1 MSATLTTPRATRCLR
16 SLRVTLLACVVLT
29 VKLLVLVTEPAGV
42 VTLIGPVVAP
52 AGTVAVILVDLT
64 TLNVAAVPLKVTP
77 VAPVKLVPVI
87 VTVVPTGPKVGEN
100 EVIVG
105 APAVD
110 VTLKP
115 WELQSL
121 PPGVVTQIFP
131 VVAPL
136 GTVAVIFVED
146 FTVNVAETPWN
157 VTLVA
162 PVKFVPVIVTVVPTG
177 PEVGEKEVI
186 VGGAAAVTVKF
197 WELVAVP
204 SGVVTLIGPVVAV
217 GSGDRHRRAHRAA
230 GGRERGDR
238 GRCGP
243 GRGCDRHRGDHD
255 PGDDCGSAEGCVA
268 RTRHG
273 CLPQRP
279 SPKVS
284 QDRSDRAIALWPAK
298 SGGTAGGRGHRRR
311 PGIRANPVAGGVL
324 DPECGRQSA
333 ERWFLKPRDV
343 GELLV
348 EPGDVNAVDR
358 SHVVE
363 LQGPG
368 FAQRR

>member
-1 MSATLTTPRATRCLR
+1 VVVVRPTVFQCPDTRRWTLTGTLATHAVIVSATLTTPRATRCLR
-16 SLRVTLLACVVLT
+16 SLSVTLLACVMLT
-29 VKLLVLVTEPAGV
+29 MKLVVLVTDPAGV

-52 AGTVAVILVDLT
+52 AGTVAVILVALT

-77 VAPVKLVPVI
+77 VASVKFVPVM
-87 VTVVPTGPKVGEN
+87 VTVVPTGPKVGVN

-105 APAVD
+105 APAAV

-197 WELVAVP
+197 WELAAVP
-204 SGVVTLIGPVVAV
+204 SGVVTLIGPVVAPEGTVVVMLVFEFAVNVADTPLNVTLVAAMRSVPVIVTDVPTGPLV
-217 GSGDRHRRAHRAA
+217 GENEEIVGAA
-230 GGRERGDR
+230 
-238 GRCGP
+238 
-243 GRGCDRHRGDHD
+243 
-255 PGDDCGSAEGCVA
+255 A
-268 RTRHG
+268 RDAG
-273 CLPQRP
+273 
-279 SPKVS
+279 
-284 QDRSDRAIALWPAK
+284 AIAIAA
-298 SGGTAGGRGHRRR
+298 TMT
-311 PGIRANPVAGGVL
+311 PVTIATRV
-324 DPECGRQSA
+324 RVA
-333 ERWFLKPRDV
+333 
-343 GELLV
+343 LL
-348 EPGDVNAVDR
+348 G
-358 SHVVE
+358 
-363 LQGPG
+363 
-368 FAQRR
+368 

>member
-1 MSATLTTPRATRCLR
+1 M
-16 SLRVTLLACVVLT
+16 LT

-64 TLNVAAVPLKVTP
+64 TLNVAAVPLNVTP
-77 VAPVKLVPVI
+77 VAPVKFVPVI
-87 VTVVPTGPKVGEN
+87 VTVVPTGPKVGVN
-100 EVIVG
+100 DVIVG
-105 APAVD
+105 APAAV

-186 VGGAAAVTVKF
+186 VGLAAAVTVKF
-197 WELVAVP
+197 CELVAIP
-204 SGVVTLIGPVVAV
+204 SGVVTLIGPVVAPEGTVVVILVFEFAVNVADTPLKVTLVAAMRSVPVIVTGVPTGPLV
-217 GSGDRHRRAHRAA
+217 GENEEIVGAA
-230 GGRERGDR
+230 
-238 GRCGP
+238 
-243 GRGCDRHRGDHD
+243 
-255 PGDDCGSAEGCVA
+255 A
-268 RTRHG
+268 
-273 CLPQRP
+273 
-279 SPKVS
+279 
-284 QDRSDRAIALWPAK
+284 QDAGAIAIAA
-298 SGGTAGGRGHRRR
+298 TMT
-311 PGIRANPVAGGVL
+311 PVTIAARV
-324 DPECGRQSA
+324 RVA
-333 ERWFLKPRDV
+333 
-343 GELLV
+343 LL
-348 EPGDVNAVDR
+348 
-358 SHVVE
+358 
-363 LQGPG
+363 
-368 FAQRR
+368 